1 MSRPHIDTIM
11 TTYRLGLVLSI
22 AAAVLVPGC
31 VVYETAPGQYSYT
44 RTDNYDRA
52 WSAALGAMQD
62 TGVQIVSS
70 DPGSGTVRGSRNG
83 AEVTVSVTRQADGT
97 TRVAFN
103 TRAAEREP
111 DLAQRLSAA
120 YERRMGR

>member
-1 MSRPHIDTIM
+1 
-11 TTYRLGLVLSI
+11 
-22 AAAVLVPGC
+22 
-31 VVYETAPGQYSYT
+31 VYETAPGQYSYT

-103 TRAAEREP
+103 TRPRSGSRISRSGSRRRTSGAWDADPAGHEEARRRVS
-111 DLAQRLSAA
+111 LKQRPHRATLK
-120 YERRMGR
+120 R

>member
-1 MSRPHIDTIM
+1 MI
-11 TTYRLGLVLSI
+11 TYRIGFMLALV
-22 AAAVLVPGC
+22 AATLLPGC

-52 WSAALGAMQD
+52 WSAALGALQD
-62 TGVQIVSS
+62 TGVQVVSS
-70 DPGSGTVRGSRNG
+70 DPASGTVRGTRNG
-83 AEVTVSVTRQADGT
+83 AAVTVSVTRQADGT

-103 TRAAEREP
+103 TQSAEREP
-111 DLAQRLSAA
+111 DLAQRLSSA